1 MPKPKIALIGLGLI
15 GKSIGK
21 ALRVVGGQL
30 EVVGHDR
37 EPLASREA
45 QKVGAVDK
53 VSWNLIETCEGADI
67 VIMAMPL
74 QGIEETLKAV
84 ASDLKPDCLVMDT
97 ANLKVPVMRWADEL
111 LPEGI
116 SFVGGDPIL
125 GDHTQFE
132 PSPTDDRSRPDLL
145 KGTLFCLT
153 PSTKAT
159 AEAIHLATDLVRLL
173 EANPFFLDA
182 AEHDGLIA
190 GVEQLPVMLVLSLV
204 RAMSAEPSWREMRKL
219 AGPAFEDMTRILSQ
233 EPASLRDML
242 LFNGDNAVRLIDSWL
257 QELYGLRASIR
268 AQDHEGVQQII
279 EAGLTVHERWLKDRG
294 IGLWEKPQ
302 APEVPTGGGL
312 FGRMLGLRGN
322 VDQAAQKKPS

>member
-1 MPKPKIALIGLGLI
+1 
-15 GKSIGK
+15 
-21 ALRVVGGQL
+21 
-30 EVVGHDR
+30 
-37 EPLASREA
+37 
-45 QKVGAVDK
+45 
-53 VSWNLIETCEGADI
+53 
-67 VIMAMPL
+67 
-74 QGIEETLKAV
+74 
-84 ASDLKPDCLVMDT
+84 
-97 ANLKVPVMRWADEL
+97 
-111 LPEGI
+111 
-116 SFVGGDPIL
+116 
-125 GDHTQFE
+125 
-132 PSPTDDRSRPDLL
+132 L

-159 AEAIHLATDLVRLL
+159 AEAIHLATDVVRLL

-204 RAMSAEPSWREMRKL
+204 RAMSAEPSWREMSKL
-219 AGPAFEDMTRILSQ
+219 AGPAFEDITRILSQ

-257 QELYGLRASIR
+257 QELYGLRASVQ

-279 EAGLTVHERWLKDRG
+279 EAGLTVHERWLNDRG

-302 APEVPTGGGL
+302 APEIPSGGGF